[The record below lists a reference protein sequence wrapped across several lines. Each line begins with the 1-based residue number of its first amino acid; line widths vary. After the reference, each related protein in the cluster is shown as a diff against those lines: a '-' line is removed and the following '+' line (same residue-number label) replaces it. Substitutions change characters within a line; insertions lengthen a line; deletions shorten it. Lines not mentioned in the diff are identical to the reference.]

1 MMRILILVFLIYLLY
16 RLVRG
21 LMRVQGPQPSARGG
35 EGDVVDDMVQDPNC
49 GTYIPR
55 SEAVRR
61 SAGGEDLWFCSEAC
75 AEAYRKKRNDD

>member
-1 MMRILILVFLIYLLY
+1 MRILIIAFLVYLLY

-21 LMRVQGPQPSARGG
+21 LKGLQGPQRSAGGGGG
-35 EGDVVDDMVQDPNC
+35 EVVDDMVQDPNC

-61 SAGGEDLWFCSEAC
+61 SVGGEDRWFCSEAC
-75 AEAYRKKRNDD
+75 AEAYLEKRREE

>member
-1 MMRILILVFLIYLLY
+1 MRILILAFLIYLLY

-21 LMRVQGPQPSARGG
+21 LKGLQGPRRSTGNGAG
-35 EGDVVDDMVQDPNC
+35 EVVDDMVQDPNC

-61 SAGGEDLWFCSEAC
+61 NVGGEDRWFCSEAC
-75 AEAYRKKRNDD
+75 AEAYREKRRGE